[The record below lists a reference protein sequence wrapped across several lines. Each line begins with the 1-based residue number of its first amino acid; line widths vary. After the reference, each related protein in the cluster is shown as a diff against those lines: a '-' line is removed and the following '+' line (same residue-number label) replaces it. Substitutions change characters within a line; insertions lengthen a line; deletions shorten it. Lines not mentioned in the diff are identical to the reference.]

1 MAEVN
6 VASVSIDKYTGAPMV
21 FLREKEG
28 DTKRIL
34 IILIGDSEA
43 FAIYNHLA
51 DVPETRPMTHSLIK
65 NVMDSLSAKVKAICV
80 NAMEEDTFYAYI
92 KLELD
97 GQEFDVDSR
106 PSDAI
111 ALAVRCQAPIYV
123 AEEVIQEHGYVEVE
137 QKHTPERDTKDVLE
151 NLGDDALKQYTV

>member
-1 MAEVN
+1 MVEVN
-6 VASVSIDKYTGAPMV
+6 VASVTIDRHTGVPVV

-28 DTKRIL
+28 DAKRIL

-51 DVPETRPMTHSLIK
+51 DVPEKRPMTHSLIK
-65 NVMDSLSAKVKAICV
+65 NVMDVLSAEVKAICV

-92 KLELD
+92 KLELH

-111 ALAVRCQAPIYV
+111 ALAIRCNAPIYV

-137 QKHTPERDTKDVLE
+137 PEQPQERDAKDVLE
-151 NLGDDALKQYTV
+151 NLDDDTLKQYTV